1 MSIPAT
7 ISSRGSNSATG
18 SQSGQRRAI
27 LARTISMPTSPSVVI
42 STFIA
47 EQSELEDPVFK
58 SPVEEILSPSPSI
71 GKLVRFTH
79 RGSCCF
85 EECLLKT
92 HEASIR
98 KASIPEEPEKEA
110 QGFWPK
116 PDPDAQVGARQ
127 TNNRLNGV
135 QRRGNHKHCQC
146 WSQRCDR
153 TF

>member
-1 MSIPAT
+1 MSTPAT

-58 SPVEEILSPSPSI
+58 SPVEEMSPSPSI
-71 GKLVRFTH
+71 CKLVRFTH

-110 QGFWPK
+110 QGSWMPK
-116 PDPDAQVGARQ
+116 PDAQVGRQ
-127 TNNRLNGV
+127 TNGFNRLNGV

-146 WSQRCDR
+146 WSQRCDG

>member
-1 MSIPAT
+1 MSTPDT

-58 SPVEEILSPSPSI
+58 SPVEEMSPSPSI

-110 QGFWPK
+110 QVSWP
-116 PDPDAQVGARQ
+116 PDVQVGGRHP
-127 TNNRLNGV
+127 NGLNRLNGV